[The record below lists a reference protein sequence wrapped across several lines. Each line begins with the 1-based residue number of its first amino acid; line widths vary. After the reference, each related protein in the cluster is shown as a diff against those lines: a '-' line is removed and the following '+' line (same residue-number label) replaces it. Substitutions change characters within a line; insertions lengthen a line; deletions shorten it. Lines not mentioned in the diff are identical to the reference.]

1 MRNTIMLCAPKYG
14 SSIKC
19 HCNTAFSSIML
30 FNNKLSF
37 WYNDKKVQV
46 FNTIMY
52 LKLTHGKHSY

>member
-1 MRNTIMLCAPKYG
+1 
-14 SSIKC
+14 
-19 HCNTAFSSIML
+19 ML

-52 LKLTHGKHSY
+52 LKLTHGKHSYWSLCFDWGLGNALFPPYC